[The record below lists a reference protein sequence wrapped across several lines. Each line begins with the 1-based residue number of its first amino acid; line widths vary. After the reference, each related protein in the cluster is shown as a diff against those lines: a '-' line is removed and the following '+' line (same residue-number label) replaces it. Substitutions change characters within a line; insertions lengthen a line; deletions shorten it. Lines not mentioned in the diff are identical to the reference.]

1 MKIILTNGTELEPIL
16 VYGGLRRIQGA
27 DRDTLSFVFPASAG
41 LEALDAA
48 FTSANCESITIVDDD
63 EGQYV
68 HNGYTIRRE
77 LSKAAVE
84 VSHATAEAE
93 AVYEDRIT
101 VAMAQRTYTETQL
114 AQLQAAV
121 AAMDATAEG

>member
-16 VYGGLRRIQGA
+16 VKGGLRRVQGA

-48 FTSANCESITIVDDD
+48 FTPANCESITIVDDD
-63 EGQYV
+63 EAQ
-68 HNGYTIRRE
+68 HIHSGYTIRYE
-77 LSKAAVE
+77 LSKTAVE
-84 VSHATAEAE
+84 VTPATAEAE
-93 AVYEDRIT
+93 AVYEERIT
-101 VAMAQRTYTETQL
+101 VAMSQRTYAETQL

-121 AAMDATAEG
+121 AALSATSEG